1 MCVCD
6 ALLEKTV
13 DILSEPGARD
23 AMKAFSMWPTFPQL
37 YVEGEFF
44 GGCDIICEMYK
55 CGELQELVER
65 INLEEGNQ
73 NGKPQPEP
81 SAAG

>member
-1 MCVCD
+1 
-6 ALLEKTV
+6 
-13 DILSEPGARD
+13 
-23 AMKAFSMWPTFPQL
+23 MKAFSMWPTFPQL

-65 INLEEGNQ
+65 INLE
-73 NGKPQPEP
+73 
-81 SAAG
+81 